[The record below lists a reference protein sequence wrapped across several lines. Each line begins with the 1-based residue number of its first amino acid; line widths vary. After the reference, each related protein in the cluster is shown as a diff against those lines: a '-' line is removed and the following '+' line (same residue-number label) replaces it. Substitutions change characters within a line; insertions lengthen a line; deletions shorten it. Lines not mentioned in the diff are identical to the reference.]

1 MEDKT
6 PEVIDVELIPKDF
19 EVSFK
24 VNSNLHTR
32 LQQLLLNGIGYKDP
46 EHFNAC
52 LKQIAENKIEDPIA
66 YHMQTVLY
74 LIEQYENL
82 AREQK
87 VMVTKKFSFSDNK
100 FLEDDD
106 STKK

>member
-1 MEDKT
+1 MEENK
-6 PEVIDVELIPKDF
+6 PEIIDVTLIPKDF

-24 VNSNLHTR
+24 VDSNMHTR

-46 EHFNAC
+46 EHFNKC
-52 LKQIAENKIEDPIA
+52 LKQIADNNIDDPIA

-74 LIEQYENL
+74 LIEQYEFY

-87 VMVTKKFSFSDNK
+87 VMVTKKFSFAENK
-100 FLEDDD
+100 FLDDD
-106 STKK
+106 KPTG

>member
-1 MEDKT
+1 MEENK
-6 PEVIDVELIPKDF
+6 PEIIDVELIPKDF
-19 EVSFK
+19 QVSFK
-24 VNSNLHTR
+24 VDSNMHTR

-46 EHFNAC
+46 EHFNSC

-74 LIEQYENL
+74 LIEQYEML

-87 VMVTKKFSFSDNK
+87 VIVTKKFSFTENK
-100 FLEDDD
+100 FLDDEPA
-106 STKK
+106 K